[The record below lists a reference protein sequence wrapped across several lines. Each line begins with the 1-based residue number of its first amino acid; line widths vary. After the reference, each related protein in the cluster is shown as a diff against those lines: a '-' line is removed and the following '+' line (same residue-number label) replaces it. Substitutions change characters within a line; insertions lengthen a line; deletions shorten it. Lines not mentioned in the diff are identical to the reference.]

1 MTMSSKTN
9 LPPAEPVTRG
19 RIWWVGLAAVAI
31 ATLVNGL
38 VRAVA
43 LAVLVVDP
51 GFVPLQSPAFLPF
64 TIIGGGAGVL
74 VFALLAWRARR
85 PITLFWIV
93 AVVVLL
99 LSYLP
104 DLGLLNMMPGAN
116 AATVGAL
123 MLMHTLT
130 AAILVGALTIFTRR
144 R

>member
-1 MTMSSKTN
+1 MTTSPKPQ
-9 LPPAEPVTRG
+9 LAPAEPVARG
-19 RIWWVGLAAVAI
+19 RIWWVGLAAVAV

-38 VRAVA
+38 VRALA
-43 LAVLVVDP
+43 LASLTVDP
-51 GFVPLQSPAFLPF
+51 GFLPLQSPAYLPF

-85 PITLFWIV
+85 PFTVFRIV
-93 AVVVLL
+93 AVIALI

-116 AATVGAL
+116 AATVGTL

-130 AAILVGALTIFTRR
+130 AAIIVGALTTLTRR
-144 R
+144 P